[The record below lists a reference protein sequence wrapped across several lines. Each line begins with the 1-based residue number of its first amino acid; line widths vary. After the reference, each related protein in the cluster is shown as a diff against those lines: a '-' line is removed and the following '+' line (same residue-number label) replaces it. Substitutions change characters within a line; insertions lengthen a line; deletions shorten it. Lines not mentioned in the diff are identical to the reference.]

1 MGQRAVPN
9 QDVIGY
15 AYAAA
20 EATRALAELTRGRP
34 VPATLLNHLLGN
46 LQCVARTL
54 PQLFGQLGDGLQESL
69 HVHDVFDRDGDA
81 QQNVINARAYL
92 VEAAELAREIADQL
106 EAAQSAIA
114 LQGHHVRLRDD
125 TP

>member
-1 MGQRAVPN
+1 MNQPAAPD
-9 QDVIGY
+9 QDVIGH
-15 AYAAA
+15 AYSAA
-20 EATRALAELTRGRP
+20 EALRAVTELTRGRP
-34 VPATLLNHLLGN
+34 VPAILLTHLLGN

-69 HVHDVFDRDGDA
+69 HVHDVFDREGDA
-81 QQNVINARAYL
+81 EQNVINARAYL

-114 LQGHHVRLRDD
+114 LQGHHVRSRDD